1 MPLADTQEA
10 PSSGDVP
17 DGGASDVQTCS
28 DGKPSPADEKA
39 EEGRKPS
46 LLRVL
51 LGQQGKADT
60 AEDGNGAYHKAQGDG
75 FGQQYH
81 GKDSRDERHA
91 ELNDGRADKAVAGHD
106 GVPEG
111 IA

>member
-17 DGGASDVQTCS
+17 DGGASEVSSCS

-39 EEGRKPS
+39 GEGRKPS

-51 LGQQGKADT
+51 LGQQGEADT

-75 FGQQYH
+75 FGEQDH
-81 GKDSRDERHA
+81 GQHSGDERHT
-91 ELNDGRADKAVAGHD
+91 ELND
-106 GVPEG
+106 
-111 IA
+111 